1 MTDVPHSDRKPI
13 VRQALSIALAVM
25 PFGLAF
31 GIAAREA
38 GLNIFEAMGFSSLV
52 FTGSA
57 QFAAVSVLSDG
68 GSAVTA
74 VLAGALLNLRSLAFG
89 VALAPVLKGSR
100 WFRATAAQL
109 MIDEA
114 AAVGMAQEK
123 PADRR
128 YGYLA
133 GGLAVFVLWNLSTA
147 AGVLFLGAMG
157 DVVMQAGIDAT
168 IPAAFLALLW
178 PRLSDARQRTIA
190 LAGAVIALA
199 SVAVLPPGLPI
210 IAAGLAVALPR
221 RRNRQ

>member
-1 MTDVPHSDRKPI
+1 LTDIPQSDRKRI
-13 VRQALSIALAVM
+13 LRQAVSIALAVM

-38 GLNIFEAMGFSSLV
+38 GLSIYEAMGFSSLV

-68 GSAVTA
+68 GSALTA

-100 WFRATAAQL
+100 RFRAIAAQL

-114 AAVGMAQEK
+114 AAVGMAQDE
-123 PADRR
+123 PAQRR
-128 YGYLA
+128 FGYLA
-133 GGLAVFVLWNLSTA
+133 GGLAVFALWNLSTA
-147 AGVLFLGAMG
+147 AGVLFLGALG
-157 DVVMQAGIDAT
+157 DIVTQAGIDAT

-178 PRLSDARQRTIA
+178 PRLSDSRQRAIA
-190 LAGAVIALA
+190 LGGAFIALA
-199 SVAVLPPGLPI
+199 SVPLLPPGLPI
-210 IAAGLAVALPR
+210 VAAGLAVALPR
-221 RRNRQ
+221 RKGRP

>member
-1 MTDVPHSDRKPI
+1 MHEIAKTDRNRI
-13 VRQALSIALAVM
+13 LRQALSIALAVM

-57 QFAAVSVLSDG
+57 PFAAVSVLADG

-74 VLAGALLNLRSLAFG
+74 VVAGSLLNLRSLAFG
-89 VALAPVLKGSR
+89 VALAPFLAGR
-100 WFRATAAQL
+100 LRFRAAVAQL

-114 AAVGMAQEK
+114 AAVGMAQQ
-123 PADRR
+123 PDQRR

-133 GGLAVFVLWNLSTA
+133 GGLSVFVLWNLSTA
-147 AGVLFLGAMG
+147 AGVLFLGAVG
-157 DVVMQAGIDAT
+157 DVVLQAGIDAT

-178 PRLSDARQRTIA
+178 PRLSDPRQRLIA
-190 LAGAVIALA
+190 LGGAAIALLG
-199 SVAVLPPGLPI
+199 VPVLPPGLPI
-210 IAAGLAVALPR
+210 VAAGLAVVLGWR
-221 RRNRQ
+221 RRPR